1 MGEAGLRLRV
11 VFVAVLMAVAG
22 CVADDVGP
30 INHLTPQAGHPSPT
44 YIPDA
49 ADDGSTVVGL
59 AFSGGGTRAAAF
71 SYGVLRALD
80 DIVIDEQP
88 KRRTLVDDIRMIS
101 GASGGAVAAAYFGYK
116 GSDGYRDFRERFLT
130 QNAEADLRTSFS
142 PVNFVRAYY
151 GGVNDRSG
159 FARWLNDH
167 LFDGA
172 TFKALHRPNGPIV
185 WINASDIYN
194 RTPFLFTYDTFAA
207 LCSDLDKVRLADG
220 VAASAAVP
228 VVFAPIVVA
237 ATSPECGYRRP
248 DWLSQALADHNAS
261 LRLRAYAG
269 ALDSYQNAGPQ
280 TYVKLL
286 DGGLTDN
293 IGVTGFTL
301 ERSAAGTPYGPL
313 SPSAAVRLNTL
324 IFIVVDA
331 GSGSNKAWTK
341 SLHGP
346 KASELFNVV
355 TSTTLAASVRDEF
368 DALTLAVSQ
377 WKGELVRFR
386 CGLPASTVSA
396 YRGSAAGWNCR
407 NVRLVVQHLSFADV
421 DPAMQAKLNDI
432 PTRLRLPVDQVDLAI
447 EAGRKAIEVNP
458 DIKAAVAAIQA
469 RAGVRPAAITTAEA
483 D

>member
-1 MGEAGLRLRV
+1 LGEAGLRLRV
-11 VFVAVLMAVAG
+11 AFVAVLMTLAG

-30 INHLTPQAGHPSPT
+30 INTLTREAGHPSPT
-44 YIPDA
+44 YIPDP

-80 DIVIDEQP
+80 DIVIDERP

-116 GSDGYRDFRERFLT
+116 GRDGYRDFRERFLT
-130 QNAEADLRTSFS
+130 QNAEADLRVSFS

-207 LCSDLDKVRLADG
+207 LCSDLDKVRIADA

-228 VVFAPIVVA
+228 IVFAPIVVS
-237 ATSPECGYRRP
+237 ATSPHCGYRRP
-248 DWLSQALADHNAS
+248 QWLNQALADRNAS
-261 LRLRAYAG
+261 LRLKAYAS
-269 ALDSYQNAGPQ
+269 ALDSYQNADPLD
-280 TYVKLL
+280 YVKLL

-331 GSGSNKAWTK
+331 GSDSDVSWAK

-346 KASELFNVV
+346 KASELLDAV

-396 YRGSAAGWNCR
+396 YRGSASGWNCR
-407 NVRLVVQHLSFADV
+407 DVRLVVQHLSFADV
-421 DPAMQAKLNDI
+421 DPAMQGKLNEI
-432 PTRLRLPVDQVDLAI
+432 PTRLHLPVDQVDLAI
-447 EAGRKAIEVNP
+447 EAGRKALQVNR
-458 DIKAAVAAIQA
+458 DIAAAVASIRA
-469 RAGVRPAAITTAEA
+469 RAGVRPSAITTAEA